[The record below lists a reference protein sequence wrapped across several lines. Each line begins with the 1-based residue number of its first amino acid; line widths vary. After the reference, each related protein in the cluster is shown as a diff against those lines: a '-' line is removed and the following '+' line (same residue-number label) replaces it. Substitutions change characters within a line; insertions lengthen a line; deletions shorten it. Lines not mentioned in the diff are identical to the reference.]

1 MEEDKRFVQASCW
14 EGLAGLAVG
23 KTALRGGTMQ
33 SKSLIQLSADGWG
46 CAPSLLIAC
55 PEATQSW
62 SL

>member
-33 SKSLIQLSADGWG
+33 SKSLIQLSADGWD
-46 CAPSLLIAC
+46 CVPSLLIAC